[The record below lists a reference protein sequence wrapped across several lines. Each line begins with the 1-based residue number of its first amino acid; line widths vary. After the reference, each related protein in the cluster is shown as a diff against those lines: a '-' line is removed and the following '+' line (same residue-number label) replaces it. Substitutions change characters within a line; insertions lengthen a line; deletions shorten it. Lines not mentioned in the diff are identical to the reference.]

1 MRFCRLTQ
9 LLCKSKISNFANIL
23 MLLGY
28 FFEENVLALE
38 ITMNDVFLM
47 NSLKTLQNLYE
58 DVQSLTIFEHLFWHS
73 ILIGIQVTVFTVLHD
88 QKNGLR
94 LYMGHSL
101 HMKVLSSLTMLG
113 CRSEYI
119 ELISWDRYF
128 SREGFLLSCFLVMHL
143 IARGKNYWDIELP
156 RQTLPNPPL
165 PNFFMYSILF
175 FSKMNFN

>member
-1 MRFCRLTQ
+1 
-9 LLCKSKISNFANIL
+9 

-47 NSLKTLQNLYE
+47 NSLETLQNLYE
-58 DVQSLTIFEHLFWHS
+58 DVQSLTIFEDLFWHS
-73 ILIGIQVTVFTVLHD
+73 ILIGIQVAVFTVLHD

-156 RQTLPNPPL
+156 R
-165 PNFFMYSILF
+165 
-175 FSKMNFN
+175 